1 MFQHYTERN
10 RLVMLAKNAP
20 PRLAAGA
27 AWRFLLST
35 ASYAKR
41 DVVRPVLRGE
51 RPRPSIVTAR
61 LKSFGGY
68 LRMLPRVMPDRRR
81 LRSGQR
87 VHDEA
92 IVGWSVSR

>member
-1 MFQHYTERN
+1 
-10 RLVMLAKNAP
+10 
-20 PRLAAGA
+20 
-27 AWRFLLST
+27 
-35 ASYAKR
+35 
-41 DVVRPVLRGE
+41 
-51 RPRPSIVTAR
+51 VTAR
-61 LKSFGGY
+61 LNSFGGY